1 MGLDLPKKT
10 SRLDRNWLAVGRS
23 AQRRDASSDFIQSD
37 LIRSEKQRYISM
49 KTKKEPK
56 STSPLVQS
64 QMSRPCTQNVCVQQ
78 KDDTNMSKHSS
89 CMNIRVFLSI
99 GVFLLLFLTSCST
112 PVRNI
117 TSHHTYNYATF
128 VGPAPGPVHPGDQ
141 LTLTWKPSP
150 GQDSNEATP
159 TPITLDAVLFGPF
172 SSPTA
177 VHDAEESQPSCPVV
191 FRNVVAKITPIQT
204 NDWTNTTYTSTLLLP
219 QNMSVGYYA
228 YLQKANLNGN
238 SSCAWGA
245 NMVVVEA
252 K

>member
-1 MGLDLPKKT
+1 
-10 SRLDRNWLAVGRS
+10 
-23 AQRRDASSDFIQSD
+23 
-37 LIRSEKQRYISM
+37 
-49 KTKKEPK
+49 
-56 STSPLVQS
+56 
-64 QMSRPCTQNVCVQQ
+64 MSRPCTQNVCSQQ
-78 KDDTNMSKHSS
+78 RDDTNMMKHSS
-89 CMNIRVFLSI
+89 CMKIRVFLSI

-112 PVRNI
+112 
-117 TSHHTYNYATF
+117 SHHTYTYANF
-128 VGPAPGPVHPGDQ
+128 VAPAPVYPGDR
-141 LTLTWKPSP
+141 LTFTWKPSP

-177 VHDAEESQPSCPVV
+177 VLGAEESLPTCPVV

-204 NDWTNTTYTSTLLLP
+204 DDWTHTTYTSTLLLP

-228 YLQKANLNGN
+228 YVQMANLNGK

>member
-1 MGLDLPKKT
+1 
-10 SRLDRNWLAVGRS
+10 
-23 AQRRDASSDFIQSD
+23 
-37 LIRSEKQRYISM
+37 
-49 KTKKEPK
+49 
-56 STSPLVQS
+56 
-64 QMSRPCTQNVCVQQ
+64 MSRPCTQNVCSQQ
-78 KDDTNMSKHSS
+78 RDDTNMMKHSS
-89 CMNIRVFLSI
+89 CMKIRVFLSI

-112 PVRNI
+112 
-117 TSHHTYNYATF
+117 SHHTYTYANF
-128 VGPAPGPVHPGDQ
+128 VGPAPAPVYPGDR
-141 LTLTWKPSP
+141 LTFTWKPSP

-159 TPITLDAVLFGPF
+159 TPITLEAVLFGPF

-177 VHDAEESQPSCPVV
+177 VLGAEESLPTCPVV

-204 NDWTNTTYTSTLLLP
+204 DDWTHTTYTSTLLLP

-228 YLQKANLNGN
+228 YVQMANLNGK